1 MLLQLIFTF
10 LKIGLFTFGG
20 GYAMISLIQS
30 EVVVTHGWITAQEFT
45 DILAVSQMTP
55 GPVGINVATYTGY
68 TALLHAGY
76 SPLLAIVGSL
86 CTSAAVLLLPILL
99 MLAVSRWLL
108 RHSDNVVVKSV
119 MMMLRLTVIGV
130 IASAAVVLLNVDSF
144 GRVGWNR
151 QFVVSVLLF
160 FVVFSCSLLPRE
172 RQIQL
177 GGRSIV
183 LRRPSPIWLLIIS
196 GAIGAIVYAL

>member
-1 MLLQLIFTF
+1 MFFQLIWVF
-10 LKIGLFTFGG
+10 LKIGIFTFGG

-30 EVVVTHGWITAQEFT
+30 EVVVAHGWITAQEFT
-45 DILAVSQMTP
+45 DILAISQMTP
-55 GPVGINVATYTGY
+55 GPIGINAATYTGY

-76 SPLLAIVGSL
+76 SPAMAVAGSL

-144 GRVGWNR
+144 GRMGWNR
-151 QFVVSVLLF
+151 QFVVSVAIFVGVFLLS
-160 FVVFSCSLLPRE
+160 VIKESRFSAFGHTVTLKR
-172 RQIQL
+172 
-177 GGRSIV
+177 V
-183 LRRPSPIWLLIIS
+183 SPIILLLAS
-196 GAIGAIVYAL
+196 GLLGFLLYM

>member
-1 MLLQLIFTF
+1 MFLQLIWVF

-20 GYAMISLIQS
+20 GYAMISLIQN
-30 EVVVTHGWITAQEFT
+30 EVVMSHGWISAQEFT

-55 GPVGINVATYTGY
+55 GPIGINVATYTGY

-76 SPLLAIVGSL
+76 SPLMAVAGSL

-108 RHSDNVVVKSV
+108 HHSDNRIVKSI
-119 MMMLRLTVIGV
+119 MSLLRLTVIGV
-130 IASAAVVLLNVDSF
+130 IASAALVLLNVDSF

-151 QFVVSVLLF
+151 QFVVSVTIFVGVFLLS
-160 FVVFSCSLLPRE
+160 VIKESQFSAFGHTVTLKR
-172 RQIQL
+172 
-177 GGRSIV
+177 V
-183 LRRPSPIWLLIIS
+183 SPIILLLAS
-196 GAIGAIVYAL
+196 GLLGFLLYM